1 MFQRLSLTARLS
13 LFFTSL
19 ACAVLLALGWLIGV
33 SIEQH
38 FEEQD
43 RHALSGKLELAQH
56 IIERVETEEDL
67 LHLQT
72 QLSDAL
78 VGHHDLMIHILDK
91 QQRAILS
98 SDHHRFPVE
107 LLNSKTVSPHLNPTN
122 SAVETHALPLRQWQS
137 EGQSYRG
144 LVTQFNTKNS
154 AYAPITVAIA
164 TDIAH
169 HQSFMRTF
177 MKTLWLFVAGA
188 AMLTALLAWV
198 AASRGLRPLRTM
210 GQRASTITADKL
222 DQRLAIDAV
231 PPELAD
237 LAEHLNQMLARLQE
251 AFDRL
256 SAFSSDLAH
265 ELRTPIS
272 NLMMQTQVSL
282 SQPRDA
288 QSYREILE
296 SNAEEYARLARMIS
310 DMLFLA
316 KAENGA
322 QLVHCETVQ
331 LDSEIKALFE
341 FYEILAEEKS
351 LCFQLALVDQLNNQT
366 ASTQAEHFTLEAD
379 RLMLRR
385 AFSNIL
391 SNAIRH
397 AQTNST
403 IEVRIVAE
411 HDYLTISIENLGDTI
426 AAEQLTHLF
435 ERFYRGDY
443 ARQHTSGEGA
453 GLGLAIVQAIVRGH
467 QGSISAES
475 EQGRTRFTVLLPRGQ
490 HLAKASTPH

>member
-1 MFQRLSLTARLS
+1 
-13 LFFTSL
+13 
-19 ACAVLLALGWLIGV
+19 
-33 SIEQH
+33 
-38 FEEQD
+38 
-43 RHALSGKLELAQH
+43 
-56 IIERVETEEDL
+56 
-67 LHLQT
+67 
-72 QLSDAL
+72 
-78 VGHHDLMIHILDK
+78 
-91 QQRAILS
+91 
-98 SDHHRFPVE
+98 
-107 LLNSKTVSPHLNPTN
+107 
-122 SAVETHALPLRQWQS
+122 
-137 EGQSYRG
+137 
-144 LVTQFNTKNS
+144 
-154 AYAPITVAIA
+154 
-164 TDIAH
+164 
-169 HQSFMRTF
+169 
-177 MKTLWLFVAGA
+177 
-188 AMLTALLAWV
+188 
-198 AASRGLRPLRTM
+198 
-210 GQRASTITADKL
+210 
-222 DQRLAIDAV
+222 
-231 PPELAD
+231 
-237 LAEHLNQMLARLQE
+237 
-251 AFDRL
+251 
-256 SAFSSDLAH
+256 
-265 ELRTPIS
+265 
-272 NLMMQTQVSL
+272 
-282 SQPRDA
+282 
-288 QSYREILE
+288 
-296 SNAEEYARLARMIS
+296 MIS

-316 KAENGA
+316 KADNGA